1 MFNITAAVRLI
12 GSLYIVIYRV
22 AEGAAGGGQGRPA
35 GGAAG
40 AARGGWGAAGW
51 GPKRASKGTS
61 MARKGGQKGPKNRP
75 PNQVKSM
82 EGYVQNRFWDPSGDS
97 NLTQK

>member
-1 MFNITAAVRLI
+1 MGRPGGGWALWWPGAAGDGR
-12 GSLYIVIYRV
+12 
-22 AEGAAGGGQGRPA
+22 GAAGGGQGRPA

-40 AARGGWGAAGW
+40 AARGGWGGAGR

-61 MARKGGQKGPKNRP
+61 KARKGGQKGPKNRP